1 MTAIFSKKEIASAFK
16 SRRIMLIVW
25 FCFLALYL
33 GAVAAMVTI
42 NAVEIAT
49 SRTRETYLPFLVI
62 TIALTII
69 FLSASLF
76 FFGIKFKL
84 TNKFCNML
92 VDMEFGLK
100 DRASGKFMG
109 IDPSIR
115 EKDGVFFYS
124 LILQCAPQKRGDI
137 NERRVLI
144 EKDHS
149 LPEFRVGE
157 ELRIITQA
165 NILLAYERVA
175 VGTANEDNDKDN
187 DKE

>member
-1 MTAIFSKKEIASAFK
+1 MTAVFSKKEIANAFK

-33 GAVAAMVTI
+33 GAVATMITI

-49 SRTRETYLPFLVI
+49 ERTRETYLPFMVI
-62 TIALTII
+62 TIVLTMI
-69 FLSASLF
+69 FASGSLF

-84 TNKFCNML
+84 THRFCNL
-92 VDMEFGLK
+92 LTDMEFGLK
-100 DRASGKFMG
+100 DRTSGKFIG
-109 IDPSIR
+109 IDPIIR

-124 LILQCAPQKRGDI
+124 LVLQCAPQKRGDI
-137 NERRVLI
+137 NERKVLI

-149 LPEFRVGE
+149 LPEFKVGE
-157 ELRIITQA
+157 EIKIITHA
-165 NILLAYERVA
+165 NVLLAYERVS
-175 VGTANEDNDKDN
+175 VSTADKDN